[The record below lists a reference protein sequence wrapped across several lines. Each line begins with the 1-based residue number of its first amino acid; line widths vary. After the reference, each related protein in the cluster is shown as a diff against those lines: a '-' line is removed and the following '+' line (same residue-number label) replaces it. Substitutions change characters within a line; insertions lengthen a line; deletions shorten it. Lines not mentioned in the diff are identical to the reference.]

1 MKQLS
6 PAGRCLAVAATVALA
21 ATGAT
26 AATTAPALAAPHA
39 TAGAA
44 GATAEQAGPFVLG
57 TDELL
62 DGPGANGFVTVSVIN
77 NGTDVAYKW
86 HRIADGAVT
95 PLPPGPDLDYR
106 RPVTAPDSDRVA
118 VRTGPTKYRLLDM
131 AGGAPVD
138 VDTGS
143 VGTNAGLWRLAG
155 DTLVMVRHDGPQ
167 RDSLHL
173 VTKPAVTAVHRR
185 VSGLPAD
192 AEVRRISYSPAG
204 ALAVQYRGTVGGTT
218 GQRLAVV
225 DLATAKVVEDRAVP
239 RYYPNGSVAVS
250 ATHLAWTESDS
261 QSNVTVVTAR
271 RGTTQ
276 STRHTPFPG
285 AGNPVEVSV
294 LGDWVVYG
302 RSWKELSA
310 VSLTDGTIVS
320 GLLGSLRQVTEGA
333 DGLLAQ
339 GITPQGGK
347 GVYRIGLGADGR
359 PTATAV
365 ATNGATTP
373 TTVLTE
379 QVPTT
384 ADFRRAGSKA
394 VLRWTYGRSDVS
406 VNLEV
411 THTKSGRSW
420 SQGRTLKGTETEA
433 VFDWDGTFLHYE
445 APYSR
450 TAAYN
455 GAYTWKMTVDSMS
468 GVGGKVVRTGTLQV
482 DSGIAAHD
490 YSDSGSPDLLFRDG
504 MGRLASYDVRQFM
517 DDPRYDWE
525 RTERGGGWQI
535 YDRLLSAGN
544 LDATPYADVLARD
557 KAGVLWLYSGT
568 GQSLATRTSVG
579 GGWGVYDKLAAGS
592 DLTGDGRPDLLA
604 TDRSGALWLYKA
616 TGDRTKPF
624 APRTRIGGGWNTY
637 DLLTAPGDLG
647 GAKAGDLLARDTSG
661 VLWLYLGK
669 GDGTFA
675 PRTRVGGGWGVY
687 SQIVNIGDADRDGR
701 ADLIVESGTQRDP
714 WLYVYKGTG
723 NWKAPFG
730 SARMLAI
737 PSYAS
742 PNGARTVIF

>member
-1 MKQLS
+1 MKYLS
-6 PAGRCLAVAATVALA
+6 PAGHRLGVAVSVVLAVT
-21 ATGAT
+21 
-26 AATTAPALAAPHA
+26 
-39 TAGAA
+39 A
-44 GATAEQAGPFVLG
+44 GATATTVPALAVPHPSAAGAAEAAEQTGPMVLG
-57 TDELL
+57 TEEQLS
-62 DGPGANGFVTVSVIN
+62 GSGADGFVTVSV
-77 NGTDVAYKW
+77 GDSDLAYRW
-86 HRIADGAVT
+86 HRFADGAVT
-95 PLPPGPDLDYR
+95 PLPWDRELS
-106 RPVTAPDSDRVA
+106 RPVTAPDSNRV
-118 VRTGPTKYRLLDM
+118 VVQTGPTMYRMLDM

-143 VGTNAGLWRLAG
+143 VGTNAGLRRLAG
-155 DTLVMVRHDGPQ
+155 DTLVMVRRDGAQ
-167 RDSLHL
+167 RESLHL
-173 VTKPAVTAVHRR
+173 VTKSAHRQ

-192 AEVRRISYSPAG
+192 AVTYRIMYSPAG
-204 ALAVQYRGTVGGTT
+204 ALAVQYRGTVAGTT

-239 RYYPNGSVAVS
+239 RFYPNGSVAVS

-261 QSNVTVVTAR
+261 RNNVTVVTAR
-271 RGTTQ
+271 RGSSQ
-276 STRHTPFPG
+276 ATRHLTFPSG
-285 AGNPVEVSV
+285 GSPVQVSL
-294 LGDWVVYG
+294 LGDWAVYG
-302 RSWKELSA
+302 QSGKELSA
-310 VSLTDGTIVS
+310 VSLTDGTTIP
-320 GLLGSLRQVTEGA
+320 GLLGGLNTVTGA
-333 DGLLAQ
+333 DGGLLAQ
-339 GITPQGGK
+339 GTTPQGGK
-347 GVYRIGLGADGR
+347 GVYRIGLGADSR
-359 PTATAV
+359 PTATVV
-365 ATNGATTP
+365 ATNGVTTP

-379 QVPTT
+379 QVPAT

-406 VNLEV
+406 VILEV
-411 THTKSGRSW
+411 THTESGRSW
-420 SQGRTLKGTETEA
+420 SRGRTLKGTETEA
-433 VFDWDGTFLHYE
+433 VFDWDGTFLRYE
-445 APYSR
+445 SPYSR
-450 TAAYN
+450 SAAYN

-468 GVGGKVVRTGTLQV
+468 GVGGKVVRTGTLHV

-568 GQSLATRTSVG
+568 GHSLATRTSVG

-604 TDRSGALWLYKA
+604 TDRSGVLWLYKA

-647 GAKAGDLLARDTSG
+647 GAKTGDLLARDTSG

-714 WLYVYKGTG
+714 WLHVYKGTG

-742 PNGARTVIF
+742 PTGARTVIF